1 MFWSDGVASVRV
13 RLVSASAVGMLQRFV
28 GYRAVARSDDGA
40 ICGWKMDGGTE
51 LHKLG
56 SVDGHKGGVSALASL
71 GGKPSSIKTIGLDMP
86 VDAAM
91 CVHICVDICVDVY
104 ARQGRVS

>member
-1 MFWSDGVASVRV
+1 MNAEGLDRIGGWHRKGLGETRLGVPSDQHGS
-13 RLVSASAVGMLQRFV
+13 LASAVGMLQRFV

-56 SVDGHKGGVSALASL
+56 SVDGHKGGVSALALL
-71 GGKPSSIKTIGLDMP
+71 GGKPSCIKQS
-86 VDAAM
+86 V
-91 CVHICVDICVDVY
+91 
-104 ARQGRVS
+104 